1 MSPRLRLVLLSCLM
15 LFVELALIRWLGS
28 NVVYLSFFSNFV
40 LLGSFLG
47 IGIGFIRAR
56 STPDLTKWI
65 PVALAFFIGFI
76 LIARVSIDRT
86 GDELIYFGTISPSG
100 LPSWL
105 MLPVIFLAVTGV
117 MALIGEAVGRQFVA
131 FEPLEA
137 YRLDIA
143 GSLLGIL
150 GFSALSLL
158 WAPPLVWGIGTVVL
172 ILVLFR
178 QSWRPLPLVALAG
191 IVFMLAQESSIPE
204 YSWSPYYKVAVV
216 SLEENTR
223 YHITVNGIPHQD
235 ITPVAD
241 IREDKDSIYLQ
252 PYLRTGDVADADVL
266 VVGAGNGTDVALALS
281 EQVGS
286 VDAVEIDPRLL
297 QIGKELHPDRPY
309 ADPRVTTYVADGRE
323 FLENTER
330 TYDLI
335 LFALPDSL
343 TLVSGQGAL
352 RLESYLFTV
361 EAMDAARER
370 LRPGGVF
377 AMYNYY
383 REEWLIERLAGTLE
397 TVYGHAPCVD
407 STGGVGQLAML
418 TVGREQTAVD
428 CTGGTL
434 LSVPAAR
441 PATDNYPFLYLRSP
455 GLPPVYL
462 ITILLIVGASVG
474 LVRLVGGPLSGMS
487 RFIDLFFMGAAF
499 LLLETKAVVQFALL
513 FGTTWIV
520 NSLVFAGVLASVL
533 LAVEVARR
541 VPSLPRNVLY
551 VVLLLSLTVA
561 FIVPAGALLGIAP
574 IPRFIAATALW
585 FTPIFA
591 ANLIFAERFR
601 RTDAAHLA
609 FGANLLGAMVGGVL
623 EYLSLV
629 VGFQL
634 LVVVV
639 ALLYLGAFLTGGGE
653 LSVRLPGLAR
663 SRAAG

>member
-1 MSPRLRLVLLSCLM
+1 MSPRLRLVLLSFLM

-47 IGIGFIRAR
+47 IGLGFIRAR
-56 STPDLTKWI
+56 SSRDLTKWI
-65 PVALAFFIGFI
+65 PVALTFFIGFI
-76 LIARVSIDRT
+76 LIARVSVDRT
-86 GDELIYFGTISPSG
+86 GDELIYFGDPSVTG
-100 LPSWL
+100 LPAWL

-143 GSLLGIL
+143 GSLLGII
-150 GFSALSLL
+150 GFSVLSLFS
-158 WAPPLVWGIGTVVL
+158 APPLAWGVVAALSML
-172 ILVLFR
+172 ILFR
-178 QSWRPLPLVALAG
+178 EARRPLQLVALVG
-191 IVFMLAQESSIPE
+191 MVVILGRESSVPE
-204 YSWSPYYKVAVV
+204 FSWSPYYKLAVV
-216 SLEENTR
+216 ELDGNPD

-235 ITPVAD
+235 INRVAD
-241 IREDKDSIYLQ
+241 VRDDPDSIYLQ
-252 PYLRTGDVADADVL
+252 PYRRAGSADGADVL
-266 VVGAGNGTDVALALS
+266 VIGAGNGTDVALALS
-281 EQVGS
+281 EGAGS

-297 QIGKELHPDRPY
+297 EIGTELHPDRPY
-309 ADPRVTTYVADGRE
+309 ADPRVSTHVADGRE
-323 FLENTER
+323 YLENTEK

-361 EAMDAARER
+361 EAMEAARDR

-383 REEWLIERLAGTLE
+383 REDWLVERLADTLE
-397 TVYGHAPCVD
+397 TVYGVPACVD
-407 STGGVGQLAML
+407 SVGEVGRLAML
-418 TVGREQTAVD
+418 TVGRDASVE
-428 CTGGTL
+428 CEGGTL
-434 LSVPAAR
+434 LSAPTAR

-455 GLPPVYL
+455 GLPPIYL
-462 ITILLIVGASVG
+462 ATVLLILAASLG
-474 LVRLVGGPLSGMS
+474 LVRSVGGPFRGMS
-487 RFIDLFFMGAAF
+487 RYVDLFFMGAAF

-520 NSLVFAGVLASVL
+520 NSLVFAGVLLSVL

-541 VPSLPRNVLY
+541 VPNLPRTVLY
-551 VVLLLSLTVA
+551 AVLFASLAVA
-561 FIVPAGALLGIAP
+561 FLVPPGALLGVDP
-574 IPRFIAATALW
+574 ILRFLAATGLW

-601 RTDAAHLA
+601 RAEAAHVA
-609 FGANLLGAMVGGVL
+609 FGTNLLGAMVGGVL
-623 EYLSLV
+623 EYLSLL
-629 VGFQL
+629 VGFQM

-639 ALLYLGAFLTGGGE
+639 AVLYLGAFLTGRE
-653 LSVRLPGLAR
+653 LVLRVPGFAR
-663 SRAAG
+663 FGAPT